1 MSITRLTKIYGIKN
15 KILHLWSNDYNAF
28 FFFFA
33 VRVLQ
38 SSAKLAIIKKCPF
51 SV

>member
-15 KILHLWSNDYNAF
+15 KILHLWSNDYNAC
-28 FFFFA
+28 FFFA